1 MLKRRRHL
9 LVTLGAAIVSSP
21 LCALAQTAKQWR
33 VGFLAGGAR
42 PADGKAPAALRLGL
56 AELGYVEGRNVV
68 YEPRWAQGDVAALPA
83 AAAELVGARVD
94 AVVVIGFPATLA
106 IQRVTSTVPIITV
119 SAGDAVGSGLVKS
132 LAHPGGNVTGL
143 SDMAIELAAKRVEVL
158 KDTVPRA
165 RRLAILWNQDDRAM
179 TLRYQQIE
187 NAARALGVSVQAHG
201 VRQPADIDSA
211 FAAMS
216 RERPDVLFLVADMFT
231 VTNRKRVIDY
241 AATHRIPAMYE
252 DNRFVQDGGLISYGP
267 RPDDIFHRASY
278 YVDRVLKGTKPG
290 ELPMEQPTRTY
301 LYINLKTAK
310 ELGLP
315 ISQTMLFRADKVI
328 E

>member
-1 MLKRRRHL
+1 MKSRRRL
-9 LVTLGAAIVSSP
+9 
-21 LCALAQTAKQWR
+21 LAQFIAAMAAMPLTALGQGSAKPWR
-33 VGFLAGGAR
+33 VAYFSGGMR
-42 PADGKAPAALRLGL
+42 PADGAVPAPLRQGL
-56 AELGYVEGRNVV
+56 TELGYVEGRNVQ
-68 YEPRWAQGDVAALPA
+68 YDGRWTQGDASRLPA
-83 AAAELVGARVD
+83 VAAELAAARPDV
-94 AVVVIGFPATLA
+94 VVVIGYPATLA
-106 IQRVTSTVPIITV
+106 IQRATSTIPIVTV
-119 SAGDAVGSGLVKS
+119 QPGDAVATGLVRS
-132 LAHPGGNVTGL
+132 LAHPGGNLTGL
-143 SDMAIELAAKRVEVL
+143 SDMSVELAAKRVEVL
-158 KDTVPRA
+158 KDTVPKA
-165 RRLAILWNQDDRAM
+165 RRLAILWNQDDRGM

-201 VRQPADIDSA
+201 VRQTADIDSA

-216 RERPDVLFLVADMFT
+216 REPPDMLFLVADMFT
-231 VTNRKRVIDY
+231 VSNRKRIIDY